1 MPAKRPDNKTTYN
14 PFASVTTDAG
24 SSGENG
30 RNLVRKQNQDV
41 RVGYIDSERGYI
53 DGLTVYEAN
62 KYAEKNPG
70 TQFIHK
76 NRDRI
81 AYININAVNK
91 LTNENTK
98 PKKGSYQLVDDEG
111 NYTDCNTVKGLIT
124 NPDGNELP
132 NKPKGLGDVPFVP
145 QPSSDTGTN
154 SGGDATDDTKGI
166 KVIVEGGGGVGCI
179 ASPVI
184 GTDGAVIHVRVIHG
198 GFGYRFPPQ
207 VRIFDPNQRGAGATA
222 KAYIGAKQLIR
233 EEFDSASDV
242 EDYDFSPSPLSF
254 DSIQNPYGVSYS
266 LSSNT
271 VIGDWDPRKIIS
283 VTESTGFEQ
292 QLRDYLDFL
301 SGFDPNKPWWTTRIE
316 EPVKVVGGGT
326 ERNSLKAGNILFPV
340 EHMAWAG
347 KKDISKD
354 LVDVEFEVYGQ
365 GTRGNR
371 SIYYDF
377 TAKDGSHKFRVKGVT
392 AEGRNEKIRK
402 DIIKVKANTTY
413 DVKAS
418 VISGRGANSEKVE
431 QGLLEKAGKN
441 PGENRKFQETKR
453 SSTIFGDIIGSLN
466 DNDDV
471 QVTANKGKFKASNR
485 RIISVDASE
494 EQLEKFKSQPNRFKR
509 ATFDLTYRVNVPGAT
524 KVTETILPSFMNTHA
539 VCPTLP
545 SHKKGTDMNGKLY
558 SMIWKEQFPHDGE
571 YTFRGICDDRASVYL
586 DGEQIMLLPG
596 HKGIDSKTFTPRKL
610 KLNVKEGLHEIRIDL
625 LNATHT
631 KIVKRKITAKGGT
644 SKGRVPIEFEVY
656 GQGNKKNTA
665 IKFIFTSL
673 GGEDSFTIVPKRERV
688 NNRYRYTRTVRLLP
702 NTDYKVQAVASE
714 EISVSTPGVPK
725 PRERRIPIIFEDL
738 HPKNNPILLGNKNRE
753 LRLKDGHGNDYNA
766 LFQIVTAGPNMDA
779 KFSGNGKELIV
790 IGEGSV
796 TLRLKYDDNPRFSGE
811 AVRSITIKGKTWRKK
826 NREKGQETHTIVI
839 GNSNTGNPPVPAR
852 VVHPINFVG
861 LNPVNDPIKVSK
873 NKSKLFLRDN
883 GGATTPNRYRTTP
896 LYRYLE
902 TTNTRYRTTPLYRYL
917 NSTTGDHFTGLDV
930 AAPTGYVNEGVFGHV
945 FIGNQ
950 PPGTVAL
957 VDSEPGKP
965 TNTYTA
971 YVYPATGT
979 PPFNIDGTTIATTL
993 IYAKTNQNDVMW
1005 TNDPNEG
1012 NNLGYTIDTTNH
1024 PQGYAFYNAANP
1036 VDITVT
1042 TTGDHF
1048 TGIDPIAPAGY
1059 VTEKI
1064 IGHVFIG
1071 LQPPGTVPL
1080 IDDEEGN
1087 RSNAGKPLSSYTAY
1101 VFPRTGT
1108 PPFSIGTNQ
1117 IPTTLIYAKTNQ
1129 SDVMWT
1135 SDPNEGNSEGYI
1147 IGTTNHPL
1155 GYAFYN
1161 ATNPIDITIDTPTG
1175 DDESATILIENVQGG
1190 TAEFTNDGRGIAVKG
1205 NVSLSVTLVWDD
1217 NPKTGGVAL
1226 DNFSLDGL
1234 TWKQRGIRGSITKTV
1249 TLKGERTVKDDLLID
1264 IPVPPIVTTHK
1275 LVPEQGTLKPKYF
1288 GKGGLR
1294 IEGGSNQSKVIFA
1307 DIIGSVNDNDDMQIR
1322 CSDGIFTPSNKRKKS
1337 GVSGQG
1343 KQTRNTWDLT
1353 YRFDIDANDTR
1364 AQQIKKQLKKNGYS
1378 TDADFE
1384 KVTVFNTKDYINKSN
1399 RRLYRVFPC
1408 ADQTK
1413 DFFSANAVTPF
1424 NPLELDPDFPK
1435 IVKSQ
1440 PQPQKPRKPKVN
1452 FEQNGKNLKLKVT
1465 GSGKVKIGFR
1475 LKTDDNF
1482 RTSGVFAKEVQI
1494 SADGPNV
1501 VLRRTITNTS
1511 GSIKEK
1517 ETITAEGVFT
1527 AGKEYNIKVVGG
1539 ASGSGYKTVDKTK
1552 VYFDDNIGNG
1562 FDKNGALSIR
1572 YVNVIEEPRTL
1583 PPSTPGK
1590 QGYANK
1596 TPSKRYKGDTNDYAG
1611 THKIVWNNVRFPIT
1625 GSYKIGVMVDDNV
1638 KIEIGTKQ
1646 KGDVVK
1652 IYKEGF
1658 TRGNNRSTGKSE
1670 YVETIPEG
1678 NYTITAYLQ
1687 QIPGRPINDGN
1698 PMGLAINIDT
1708 VFAEVEEEV
1717 IVNKSWYDN
1726 PYGAALTIHAPLPPV
1741 PPLDIV
1747 QEDSACPQ
1755 NPIWTTRHN
1764 QASGEDRWIPV
1775 NHRHPDGRRSW
1786 SRFMNQ
1792 YALSP
1797 ILPLGTP
1804 RSGRPGETWET
1815 KWDVNIPYDGFY
1827 NFKGAVDNFATVSI
1841 GTHFI
1846 KKLDGFGTEK
1856 KDLTD
1861 HKVFL
1866 RKGRVTLGLSVT
1878 QGERKRPILIERK
1891 VFNSADWAAKPTE
1904 APDKVSIDF
1913 DVYGQGSKKNMGLK
1927 FIFKEKGGNDTF
1939 TIDNVDT
1946 NRKVDTIRKRV
1957 KRNTDYEVTAI
1968 ATGTHAT
1975 KTKPAAKEKRYNI
1988 EVAER
1993 GSVGRGFNAAVVE
2006 VLNETIKFTDSTS
2019 QNDTDAEFKIV
2030 STSPGINAKFSGS
2043 NDSNLELIVKGNGN
2057 VSLELKWKDNPNR
2070 NGKAVGELK
2079 VGGETFKQNGGR
2091 GEETRTIQVS
2101 NSNIGSADSITPT
2114 VTKRYKTTPL
2124 YRYLNSTTGDHF
2136 TGLNVAAPAGYINE
2150 GVFGHVFIGD
2160 QPPGTIQL
2168 IDDEEGNR
2176 SNAGKPLSSY
2186 TAYAFPPDAKPPFSI
2201 GGTVIQTILI
2211 YAKTNQS
2218 DVMWTSD
2225 PNEGNNLNPPYTL
2238 DTTNNPNG
2246 YAFYDAASPI
2256 DITVKVPGEPNST
2269 ITNLIPEQGTIKSG
2283 SFGKSKNEGAKE
2295 SPNQSNVIFADI
2307 IGSVNDNDDMQI
2319 RCSRGIFTPSN
2330 KRKNV
2335 KGTSGQGT
2343 QKRNTW
2349 DLTFRVDAA
2358 EERATTITEL
2368 NGVNY
2373 KGPELASYVTGKLGR
2388 LISPF
2393 FPLGKDQGGDLLNG
2407 KTWEMVWENVDFPES
2422 GNYDFQFEVDDII
2435 TVFVSNQ
2442 ESNSKNLD
2450 YKEIAKTTLT
2460 NVRENGNNPVLV
2472 KTTIQKGKRNVK
2484 VLLENADFKTVGIN
2498 GFFNNN
2504 PTYFGMKIKFKDTIL
2519 DEDRRSWLVN
2529 PTGVSAVLIA
2539 PPCPREVG
2547 GTGIITSIIPTN
2559 PGNSY
2564 PTTPPIEGD
2573 FVDAKI
2579 TVTGGQIENPGIGY
2593 TPGDSASINDVPV
2606 DLTIGEFG
2614 KIIGIG
2620 GTLGFPPTT
2629 ITRYPDIRISTST
2642 GTNASI
2648 IPVTDIEIDPV
2659 DVDPENL
2666 IQITDLAGLKQTGYI
2681 LGRAYYGE
2689 VYYENGVPF
2698 AGRYKTAGTP
2708 IQVYATLQESIDAQ
2722 VTTRPSAIQRSGTDI
2737 NSNNSRLNIP
2747 GTPDNLV

>member
-1 MPAKRPDNKTTYN
+1 
-14 PFASVTTDAG
+14 
-24 SSGENG
+24 
-30 RNLVRKQNQDV
+30 
-41 RVGYIDSERGYI
+41 
-53 DGLTVYEAN
+53 
-62 KYAEKNPG
+62 
-70 TQFIHK
+70 
-76 NRDRI
+76 
-81 AYININAVNK
+81 
-91 LTNENTK
+91 
-98 PKKGSYQLVDDEG
+98 
-111 NYTDCNTVKGLIT
+111 
-124 NPDGNELP
+124 
-132 NKPKGLGDVPFVP
+132 
-145 QPSSDTGTN
+145 
-154 SGGDATDDTKGI
+154 
-166 KVIVEGGGGVGCI
+166 
-179 ASPVI
+179 
-184 GTDGAVIHVRVIHG
+184 
-198 GFGYRFPPQ
+198 
-207 VRIFDPNQRGAGATA
+207 
-222 KAYIGAKQLIR
+222 
-233 EEFDSASDV
+233 
-242 EDYDFSPSPLSF
+242 
-254 DSIQNPYGVSYS
+254 
-266 LSSNT
+266 
-271 VIGDWDPRKIIS
+271 
-283 VTESTGFEQ
+283 
-292 QLRDYLDFL
+292 
-301 SGFDPNKPWWTTRIE
+301 
-316 EPVKVVGGGT
+316 
-326 ERNSLKAGNILFPV
+326 
-340 EHMAWAG
+340 MAWAG

-392 AEGRNEKIRK
+392 AKGRNEKIRT

-418 VISGRGANSEKVE
+418 VISGRGAKSEKVE

-485 RIISVDASE
+485 KIISVDASE

-545 SHKKGTDMNGKLY
+545 SHKEGTDMNGKLY

-571 YTFRGICDDRASVYL
+571 YTFRGICDDKASVYL

-625 LNATHT
+625 LNSTHT

-656 GQGNKKNTA
+656 GQGSKKNTA

-702 NTDYKVQAVASE
+702 NTDYKVQAVAGE
-714 EISVSTPGVPK
+714 EISVTTPGVPK

-779 KFSGNGKELIV
+779 KFSGDGKELIV

-796 TLRLKYDDNPRFSGE
+796 TLRFKYDDNPRSSGE

-826 NREKGQETHTIVI
+826 NREKGKETHTIVI
-839 GNSNTGNPPVPAR
+839 GNSNTGNPSVPAR

-873 NKSKLFLRDN
+873 NKSKLLLKDN

-917 NSTTGDHFTGLDV
+917 NSTTGDHFTGLDT

-950 PPGTVAL
+950 PPGTVAIQ
-957 VDSEPGKP
+957 DSEPGKP

-971 YVYPATGT
+971 YAYPATST

-1024 PQGYAFYNAANP
+1024 PLGYAFYNATNP
-1036 VDITVT
+1036 VDMTVT

-1048 TGIDPIAPAGY
+1048 TGIDPVAPAGY
-1059 VTEKI
+1059 VNEGVF
-1064 IGHVFIG
+1064 GHVFIG
-1071 LQPPGTVPL
+1071 NQPPGTIRVSDNEP
-1080 IDDEEGN
+1080 
-1087 RSNAGKPLSSYTAY
+1087 GKPQSSYEAY
-1101 VFPRTGT
+1101 AFPPTST
-1108 PPFSIGTNQ
+1108 PPFLIGTNQ
-1117 IPTTLIYAKTNQ
+1117 IPTTLIYAKTNLT
-1129 SDVMWT
+1129 DVMWT
-1135 SDPNEGNSEGYI
+1135 NDPNEGSSLNPPYI
-1147 IGTTNHPL
+1147 LDTTNNPNGH
-1155 GYAFYN
+1155 AFYN
-1161 ATNPIDITIDTPTG
+1161 ATNPVDITVDTPTG
-1175 DDESATILIENVQGG
+1175 GDESATVLIENVQGG

-1205 NVSLSVTLVWDD
+1205 NVSLSVTLSWDD

-1226 DNFSLDGL
+1226 DNFSLAGL
-1234 TWKQRGIRGSITKTV
+1234 TWKQRGIRGSVTKTI
-1249 TLKGERTVKDDLLID
+1249 TLKGEKTVKDDLLID
-1264 IPVPPIVTTHK
+1264 VPVPPIVNTYK

-1288 GKGGLR
+1288 GKGGLK

-1343 KQTRNTWDLT
+1343 KQTRGTWDLT

-1384 KVTVFNTKDYINKSN
+1384 TVTVFNTSDYINKAN
-1399 RRLYRVFPC
+1399 RKLFRVFPC

-1413 DFFSANAVTPF
+1413 DFFSANAVTPY

-1435 IVKSQ
+1435 ITR
-1440 PQPQKPRKPKVN
+1440 PQPQKPRRPKVN

-1465 GSGKVKIGFR
+1465 GSGKVRIGFK
-1475 LKTDDNF
+1475 LKTNDKQYI
-1482 RTSGVFAKEVQI
+1482 SGVFAKEVQI
-1494 SADGPNV
+1494 SADGPDV
-1501 VLRRTITNTS
+1501 VLRRTITQRYNAS
-1511 GSIKEK
+1511 GKARFQGRDKYTESIKEK

-1527 AGKEYNIKVVGG
+1527 AGREYNIKVIGG
-1539 ASGSGYKTVDKTK
+1539 SSTSGFKTVDKTK
-1552 VYFDDNIGNG
+1552 VYFDDDIDGS
-1562 FDKNGALSIR
+1562 FDKNGALSIK

-1583 PPSTPGK
+1583 PPSNSGNK
-1590 QGYANK
+1590 SYANK

-1638 KIEIGTKQ
+1638 RIEIGTKQ

-1717 IVNKSWYDN
+1717 VVNKSWYDN

-1792 YALSP
+1792 YAMSP

-1866 RKGRVTLGLSVT
+1866 RKGKITLGLSVT
-1878 QGERKRPILIERK
+1878 QGEKKRPILVEKK
-1891 VFNSADWAAKPTE
+1891 VFNSADWAAKPSK
-1904 APDKVSIDF
+1904 APNKVSVDF

-1939 TIDNVDT
+1939 TINNVDT
-1946 NRKVDTIRKRV
+1946 SRKVDTIRKRV
-1957 KRNTDYEVTAI
+1957 KRNTDYDVIAI
-1968 ATGTHAT
+1968 ATGSHTT
-1975 KTKPAAKEKRYNI
+1975 KNKPAAAKERTYKI
-1988 EVAER
+1988 EVANR
-1993 GSVGRGFNAAVVE
+1993 GSVGRGDRAAVKSVSDK
-2006 VLNETIKFTDSTS
+2006 VIKFTDSTS
-2019 QNDTDAEFKIV
+2019 QMDTDAEFRIK
-2030 STSPGINAKFSGS
+2030 SPSPGVTAKFRGS
-2043 NDSNLELIVKGNGN
+2043 NDNDLELVVKGDGE
-2057 VSLELKWKDNPNR
+2057 VSLELYWNDDPNS
-2070 NGKAVGELK
+2070 NGKAVGNIK
-2079 VGGETFKQNGGR
+2079 VAGETWKQ
-2091 GEETRTIQVS
+2091 TSHKDKKDSLTKTIRVGNSS
-2101 NSNIGSADSITPT
+2101 NTGTSRKNI
-2114 VTKRYKTTPL
+2114 TKNFPINY
-2124 YRYLNSTTGDHF
+2124 N
-2136 TGLNVAAPAGYINE
+2136 GLNP
-2150 GVFGHVFIGD
+2150 
-2160 QPPGTIQL
+2160 
-2168 IDDEEGNR
+2168 
-2176 SNAGKPLSSY
+2176 
-2186 TAYAFPPDAKPPFSI
+2186 
-2201 GGTVIQTILI
+2201 
-2211 YAKTNQS
+2211 
-2218 DVMWTSD
+2218 
-2225 PNEGNNLNPPYTL
+2225 
-2238 DTTNNPNG
+2238 TNNPINVSSNG
-2246 YAFYDAASPI
+2246 RRIKLKDGGGSDTNAEIIIEDVKGGTARFSSDGRSIEATGSCSVR
-2256 DITVKVPGEPNST
+2256 ITLEWDDKTNVDGVSLNSFEIGGKVWTRKGTKGDKTQT
-2269 ITNLIPEQGTIKSG
+2269 ITLDATQLVPAPPEEVKLVPEQGTIKSG

-2295 SPNQSNVIFADI
+2295 SSNQSDVIFADV
-2307 IGSVNDNDDMQI
+2307 IGSANDNDDMQI

-2330 KRKNV
+2330 KRKGV

-2349 DLTFRVDAA
+2349 DLTFRVDAD

-2373 KGPELASYVTGKLGR
+2373 KGPELASYLTGKLGR

-2442 ESNSKNLD
+2442 ESGSKDID
-2450 YKEIAKTTLT
+2450 YKEITKTTLT
-2460 NVRENGNNPVLV
+2460 DVRENGNNPVLV

-2484 VLLENADFKTVGIN
+2484 VRLENADFKTIGIN
-2498 GFFNNN
+2498 GFFTNN

-2519 DEDRRSWLVN
+2519 DEDRRSWVVN
-2529 PTGVSAVLIA
+2529 PTGISAVLIA

-2559 PGNSY
+2559 PGNNY
-2564 PTTPPIEGD
+2564 PTTPPVEGD

-2579 TVTGGQIENPGIGY
+2579 TITGGQIENPGIGY
-2593 TPGDSASINDVPV
+2593 TSGDVAIISTGTTSISVPINV
-2606 DLTIGEFG
+2606 GGFG
-2614 KIIGIG
+2614 KITGIDIP
-2620 GTLGFPPTT
+2620 LPIP
-2629 ITRYPDIRISTST
+2629 ITRYPEIDIGTGT

-2737 NSNNSRLNIP
+2737 NSNNPRLNIP